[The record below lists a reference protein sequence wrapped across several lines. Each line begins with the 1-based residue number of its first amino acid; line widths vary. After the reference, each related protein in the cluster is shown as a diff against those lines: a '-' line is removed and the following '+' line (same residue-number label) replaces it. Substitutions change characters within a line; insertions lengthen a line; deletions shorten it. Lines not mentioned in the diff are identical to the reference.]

1 MRQTTM
7 AKPNEVKRQW
17 YVVDATDCVLGRLAS
32 QVATVLK
39 GKNKP
44 IYTPNVDCGD
54 HVIVINCKD
63 AVLTGRKGS
72 EKIYFRHTGWIGHA
86 KKVPYG
92 ELLAK
97 NPTKLMELAV
107 SRMVPNNTIGR
118 KALTRLHLYSGAEHK
133 HEAQKPEQF
142 TF

>member
-1 MRQTTM
+1 MSTFL
-7 AKPNEVKRQW
+7 AKPADIERKW
-17 YVVDATDCVLGRLAS
+17 YVVDAAGKSLGRTAVE
-32 QVATVLK
+32 VANLLR
-39 GKNKP
+39 GKNKT
-44 IYTPNVDCGD
+44 IFTPNVDCGD

-72 EKIYFRHTGWIGHA
+72 EKVYFRHTGWIGHT

-92 ELLAK
+92 ELLAN

-133 HEAQKPEQF
+133 HEAQKPEVWNF
-142 TF
+142 

>member
-1 MRQTTM
+1 MSTFL
-7 AKPNEVKRQW
+7 AKPADIERKW
-17 YVVDATDCVLGRLAS
+17 YVIDAAGKSVGRTAVE
-32 QVATVLK
+32 VANLLR
-39 GKNKP
+39 GKNKT
-44 IYTPNVDCGD
+44 IFTPNVDCGD

>member
-1 MRQTTM
+1 MSTFL
-7 AKPNEVKRQW
+7 AKPADIERKW
-17 YVVDATDCVLGRLAS
+17 YVVDAAGKSLGRTAVE
-32 QVATVLK
+32 VANLLR
-39 GKNKP
+39 GKNKT
-44 IYTPNVDCGD
+44 IFTPNVDCGD

-72 EKIYFRHTGWIGHA
+72 EKVYFRHTGWIGHT

-92 ELLAK
+92 ELLAN

-118 KALTRLHLYSGAEHK
+118 KALTRLHLYLL
-133 HEAQKPEQF
+133 
-142 TF
+142 

>member
-1 MRQTTM
+1 MSTFL
-7 AKPNEVKRQW
+7 AKPADIERKW
-17 YVVDATDCVLGRLAS
+17 YVVDAAGKSLGRTAVE
-32 QVATVLK
+32 VANLLR
-39 GKNKP
+39 GKNKT
-44 IYTPNVDCGD
+44 IFTPNVDCGD

-63 AVLTGRKGS
+63 AVLTGKKGS
-72 EKIYFRHTGWIGHA
+72 EKVYFRHTGWIGHT

-92 ELLAK
+92 ELLAN

-118 KALTRLHLYSGAEHK
+118 KALTRLHLYSGAENK